1 MYLVYMVS
9 MSHYSLKAV
18 SLKWLHLGNSGQN
31 VSFKERSWGKE
42 ILIAQIQLLGQS
54 AVMFYG

>member
-1 MYLVYMVS
+1 MHLVQMVS
-9 MSHYSLKAV
+9 TTPYSLKAV

-54 AVMFYG
+54 AVVFYG